1 MSRSH
6 LVDPDSRPSSV
17 ASILFLRKPSS
28 HSNDDIVAS
37 LFLSLFKFYLWLMKL
52 AMGTQNAVSSHG
64 SMHIDDKEVPWVGSS
79 KPKTFSSY
87 CPIPFHTMYI
97 ETPFIPI
104 QYMIRLFIFIMF
116 RIILLSRLNL
126 LEKTCLI
133 VFCPYE
139 FDAPVKKFE
148 LQGLKACNLLKRK
161 ICLNSKK
168 VLVFIRNFVFNMD
181 FNS

>member
-37 LFLSLFKFYLWLMKL
+37 LFLSLFKFYIWLMKL

-87 CPIPFHTMYI
+87 CPIPFHTNNVHRNSVYTDTI
-97 ETPFIPI
+97 YDTFIYFYHVPDNSFE
-104 QYMIRLFIFIMF
+104 QTEPVGEDLFDRL
-116 RIILLSRLNL
+116 LPL
-126 LEKTCLI
+126 
-133 VFCPYE
+133 
-139 FDAPVKKFE
+139 
-148 LQGLKACNLLKRK
+148 
-161 ICLNSKK
+161 
-168 VLVFIRNFVFNMD
+168 
-181 FNS
+181 